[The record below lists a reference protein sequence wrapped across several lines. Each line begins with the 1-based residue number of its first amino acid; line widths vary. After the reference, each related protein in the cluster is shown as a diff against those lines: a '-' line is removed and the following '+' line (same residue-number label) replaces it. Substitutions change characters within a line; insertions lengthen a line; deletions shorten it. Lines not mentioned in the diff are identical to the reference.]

1 MRFSLET
8 GLVLRHGKRTLEF
21 TRELPDGE
29 VQLEDTMTRRAIV
42 VKAERLIHQIMA
54 GEYEVVLANQSEV
67 SSSCST
73 RKQIVVSLASLP
85 ERHRKLVEYRYTY
98 VRALRKA
105 GATRGRRSEVE
116 RSIHATA
123 RLTGDQAPPSASSVM
138 NWARRYELSNNNIS
152 ALVDGR
158 LFRAHVKRVHP
169 LVEAAL
175 QVTLKKT
182 YFTRDRH
189 SLVHA
194 HEQLRMRIR
203 RLIQERKVDPGQ
215 SVSYATLSRRVR
227 DVDLYQRVASREGT
241 ARARY
246 VCRTSFPDG
255 HPSYP
260 MERVEIDH
268 TPLNW
273 VVVCDRTGLPFGR
286 PVLTVMLD
294 AYSGYILGFYLSFY
308 GPGLTS
314 VVGVV
319 RHALQPKAESI
330 SDLGLANRWL
340 SHGVGDEWVIDNGLE
355 FHSFG
360 FKQIAMAIGV
370 DLMYC
375 RVRTPWLKPRVE
387 RFFGELNT
395 LTLVKGRV
403 NKPIANAARLDPYK
417 DAAISF
423 SDLVHG
429 LIQFFVDV
437 HPFQVNQRK
446 LATPYDLF
454 SEGIVRCPPANYP
467 GSQNELRLASAHSK
481 FLTLA
486 QGGIELLGLPYGSV
500 EFGPLVKRHGARLK
514 VLCKWDPDDMSLLHV
529 QDPETKQ
536 WMIAQCR
543 WKDYAAGLSLNQHQ
557 LIRKF
562 AREQLKQDGRIESLL
577 AARQKLHE
585 HWIGVTG
592 RRKRAGALQA
602 ARFANCTSANV
613 LGTDWHMPSLD
624 RDVGLGA
631 EDSSQQLPQI
641 QLVATQ
647 DFAFDDSEIP
657 DFESYSLAR

>member
-1 MRFSLET
+1 MRFSLEI

-29 VQLEDTMTRRAIV
+29 IQLEDMLTRRATII
-42 VKAERLIHQIMA
+42 KAERLIRQIMA
-54 GEYEVVLANQSEV
+54 GEYEVVLA
-67 SSSCST
+67 
-73 RKQIVVSLASLP
+73 KQDDAANGPSNAKTTIVSLASLP
-85 ERHRKLVEYRYTY
+85 EQHRKMVEYRYTY
-98 VRALRKA
+98 VRALRKSST
-105 GATRGRRSEVE
+105 TRGRRLEVE
-116 RSIHATA
+116 RSIKATA
-123 RLTGDQAPPSASSVM
+123 LRTNDKAPPSASTVM
-138 NWARRYELSNNNIS
+138 RWARRYESSNNNIS
-152 ALVDGR
+152 ALVDRR
-158 LFRAHVKRVHP
+158 LFRASIKQIHP
-169 LVEAAL
+169 LIETAL
-175 QVTLKKT
+175 QVELKKS

-194 HEQLRMRIR
+194 HEQLRTRIG
-203 RLIQERKVDPGQ
+203 RLIRERKVDPEH
-215 SVSYATLSRRVR
+215 SVSYPTLSRRVR
-227 DVDLYQRVASREGT
+227 EVDLYQRVASREGT

-273 VVVCDRTGLPFGR
+273 VVICDRTQLPLGR
-286 PVLTVMLD
+286 PVLSIMLD
-294 AYSGYILGFYLSFY
+294 AYSGYVLGFYLSFY

-314 VVGVV
+314 VAGVV
-319 RHALQPKAESI
+319 RHAVMLKEEQI
-330 SDLGLANRWL
+330 SGLGLSNRWL
-340 SHGVGDEWVIDNGLE
+340 SYGMGDEWVIDNGLE

-360 FKQIAMAIGV
+360 FKQMAMVLGV

-387 RFFGELNT
+387 RFFGSLNT

-403 NKPIANAARLDPYK
+403 SKPMANAVRLDPYK

-423 SDLVHG
+423 SDLVTG

-454 SEGIVRCPPANYP
+454 SEGIGRCPPASYP
-467 GSQNELRLASAHSK
+467 GSWNELRLVAAPSK
-481 FLTLA
+481 VLTLA
-486 QGGIELLGLPYGSV
+486 QGGIELLGLPYGSF
-500 EFGPLVKRHGARLK
+500 EFAPLVKRHGSRLK
-514 VLCKWDPDDMSLLHV
+514 VLCKWDPDDMGLLHV

-536 WMIAQCR
+536 WLSAQCR
-543 WKDYAAGLSLNQHQ
+543 WKDYAFGLSLNQHQ

-562 AREQLKQDGRIESLL
+562 AREQLKRDGRIEALL
-577 AARQKLHE
+577 AAKLRLHE
-585 HWIGVTG
+585 HWMGATG
-592 RRKRAGALQA
+592 SRKRAGAVLA

-613 LGTDWHMPSLD
+613 LGTDWQAGGVSAQADPERERSPLHLPP
-624 RDVGLGA
+624 A
-631 EDSSQQLPQI
+631 QLM
-641 QLVATQ
+641 ATQ
-647 DFAFDDSEIP
+647 DFIVSDGEIP
-657 DFESYSLAR
+657 DFDSYSLGR